1 MKVLPISE
9 VALTSALKILELGGV
24 VAHATETC
32 YGLACDMTNPDA
44 VEKLFQIKDRRAD
57 QPVSALFPS
66 VEATEE
72 WVEWNNE
79 ARKLAEE
86 ELPGPLTIILP
97 CIKERIYPTSP
108 AHYSTTLGIRVS
120 THPIAIELSKKFPR
134 PISTTSA
141 NVSGQP
147 SAYSAEEIIEQ
158 FKDKQNQPDLILD
171 SGRIEKNTPSKVVS
185 FIKDDPQVLRN

>member
-1 MKVLPISE
+1 MEIIPASE
-9 VALTSALKILELGGV
+9 AAITSALRVLEDGGV

-44 VEKLFQIKDRRAD
+44 VEKLFKIKERKAD

-72 WVEWNNE
+72 WVEWNDE
-79 ARKLAEE
+79 ARELASK

-97 CIKERIYPTSP
+97 CSKEGIYPTSP
-108 AHYSTTLGIRVS
+108 AHYSTTLGIRIS
-120 THPIAIELSKKFPR
+120 PHPIAKELSEKFSK

-147 SAYSAEEIIEQ
+147 STYSAEEIINQ
-158 FKDKQNQPDLILD
+158 FKDKEYQPDLIID
-171 SGRIEKNTPSKVVS
+171 SGTLEKRPPSKVVS
-185 FIKDDPQVLRN
+185 LIDDEPQILR